1 MRIIKKDIDHRDV
14 GYIRLQ
20 AETAD
25 DMYHMFNVIMQQ
37 DLVEASTVRNVT
49 RESKTGS
56 VEKNRIRIWLKIDVE
71 KVEFD
76 SEQCSLRVAGRNTAE
91 NDHVKMGQYHTV
103 TLEIGHQFVVYKDAW
118 DSIYL
123 NRVKDAVDSASKAE
137 LAAIVMQE
145 GLAHVCLVT
154 PFMTQTRA
162 RIERK
167 MPKKKDGGEK
177 YDKAVKAF
185 FKDVFEAVRKYIN
198 FEIVKLVLCGS
209 PGFLKDDFYLFM
221 EETAT
226 RQDDTGFLKQKSKF
240 LRAHASSGHK
250 KAIDEML
257 GNPDIHGQMEDIKAA
272 KEVHALQRFHK
283 MMTEDEDR
291 AVYGFD
297 ATLAADEQLAIDE
310 LLVTDKL
317 FLGQQ
322 NGEGGGQDLL
332 LRKQYVGL
340 TESVKAHGGKVHIF
354 SSMHVSGQQL
364 DNYTGCAAILRFPL
378 PEVLEGGA
386 DEDAMSNGTDSDEED
401 EAYARGRQEDRATW
415 M

>member
-1 MRIIKKDIDHRDV
+1 MKIIKKDIDHR
-14 GYIRLQ
+14 GAGILRLQ

-25 DMYHMFNVIMQQ
+25 DQYHIFNVLMQH
-37 DLVEASTVRNVT
+37 DLVEANTMRNVT

-56 VEKNRIRIWLKIDVE
+56 VEKNRIRIWMKIEVE
-71 KVEFD
+71 RVEFD
-76 SEQCSLRVAGRNTAE
+76 SEQCSLRVLGRNMTE
-91 NDHVKMGQYHTV
+91 NEYVKMGQYHTV
-103 TLEIGHQFVVYKDAW
+103 TLEVGHQFVVHKDAW

-123 NRVKDAVDSASKAE
+123 DRVKDAVDAASKAE

-167 MPKKKDGGEK
+167 MPKKKDGGDK
-177 YDKAVKAF
+177 YDKAVRAF
-185 FKDVFEAVRKYIN
+185 FRDVFEAVRKYIN
-198 FEIVKLVLCGS
+198 FEVVKLVLCGS
-209 PGFLKDDFYLFM
+209 PGFLKDDFYAYM

-226 RQDDTGFLKQKSKF
+226 RQDDTGFLKQKGKF

-250 KAIDEML
+250 KAIDEIL
-257 GNPDIHGQMEDIKAA
+257 GNPDIQGQMGDIKAA
-272 KEVHALQRFHK
+272 KEVHALHRFHR

-291 AVYGFD
+291 AVYGFKE
-297 ATLAADEQLAIDE
+297 TVSADEHLAIDE

-322 NGEGGGQDLL
+322 NGESGGQDLL
-332 LRKQYVGL
+332 LRKQYVDL
-340 TESVKAHGGKVHIF
+340 TESVKEHGGKVHIF

-364 DNYTGCAAILRFPL
+364 GNYTGCAAILRFPL
-378 PEVLEGGA
+378 PEVEGA
-386 DEDAMSNGTDSDEED
+386 DDEAMSTDSND
-401 EAYARGRQEDRATW
+401 
-415 M
+415 

>member
-1 MRIIKKDIDHRDV
+1 MRVIKKDIDHHGK

-20 AETAD
+20 AETSD

-37 DLVEASTVRNVT
+37 DMVEASTVRNVT

-56 VEKNRIRIWLKIDVE
+56 VEKNRIRIWLKLDVE
-71 KVEFD
+71 RVEFD
-76 SEQCSLRVAGRNTAE
+76 AEQCSLRVTGRNTEE
-91 NDHVKMGQYHTV
+91 NEFVKMGQYHTV
-103 TLEIGHQFVVYKDAW
+103 TLEVTHQFVVHKDRW
-118 DSIYL
+118 DSIHID
-123 NRVKDAVDSASKAE
+123 RVNEAADAASKAE

-167 MPKKKDGGEK
+167 MPKKKDGGDK
-177 YDKAVKAF
+177 YDKAIVAF
-185 FKDVFEAVRKYIN
+185 FKDILEAVRKYVN
-198 FEIVKLVLCGS
+198 FDVVKLVLCGS
-209 PGFLKDDFYLFM
+209 PGFLKDDFYSYM
-221 EETAT
+221 EETAI

-257 GNPDIHGQMEDIKAA
+257 GNPEIQSQMEDVKAA
-272 KEVHALQRFHK
+272 KEVFALSRFHK
-283 MMTEDEDR
+283 MMSESEDR
-291 AVYGFD
+291 AVYGFKE
-297 ATLAADEQLAIDE
+297 TLAADEHLAIDE

-322 NGEGGGQDLL
+322 NGEGGGQDVL
-332 LRKQYVGL
+332 LRKQYVDL
-340 TESVKAHGGKVHIF
+340 TESVKSHGGKVHIF
-354 SSMHVSGQQL
+354 SSLHVSGQQL

-378 PEVLEGGA
+378 PAVE
-386 DEDAMSNGTDSDEED
+386 DEDAYMSTDSDSD
-401 EAYARGRQEDRATW
+401 
-415 M
+415 